1 MNLDNGGARNAV
13 TLIGTACSAPV
24 FSHISH
30 DVTYMRFFISVLRL
44 SGAGDTL
51 PVLCDTAAAETLKV
65 GSAVIIEGEMRSFNN
80 RSGVGSRL
88 VLDVLARSVRSVPE
102 DTPHDNRIVLSGTV
116 CRPPVYR
123 ETPLG
128 REICDLLLAVPRQHE
143 RADYLPCIVWG
154 RNARTC
160 ANLHAG
166 TGITISGR
174 FQSRAYTKIQDGAEQ
189 QKTAYEISCA
199 GVEPLQ

>member
-1 MNLDNGGARNAV
+1 MNSGNEGARNAV

-24 FSHISH
+24 FSHSSH
-30 DVTYMRFFISVLRL
+30 DVTYLRFYASVLRL

-51 PVLCDTAAAETLKV
+51 PILCDAAAAETMKAGGTV
-65 GSAVIIEGEMRSFNN
+65 MIEGEMRSFNN
-80 RSGVGSRL
+80 RSGIGSRL
-88 VLDVLARSVRSVPE
+88 VLDVLARTVHAAPE
-102 DTPHDNRIVLSGTV
+102 DLPHDNRVALTGTL

-128 REICDLLLAVPRQHE
+128 REICDLLLAVPRLHE

-154 RNARTC
+154 RNARMC
-160 ANLHAG
+160 ANLPAG
-166 TGITISGR
+166 TGIAVTGR

-199 GVEPLQ
+199 GVALL